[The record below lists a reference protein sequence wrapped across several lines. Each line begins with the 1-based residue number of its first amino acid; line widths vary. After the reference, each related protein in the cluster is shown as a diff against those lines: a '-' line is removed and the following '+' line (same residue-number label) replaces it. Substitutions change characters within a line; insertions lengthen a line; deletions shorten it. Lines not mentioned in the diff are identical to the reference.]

1 MGSVG
6 QELLPEAFLN
16 LPEVGCLPG
25 EGGAVHMQEE
35 VREVVS
41 VVAPEV
47 RKELCIFGESQ
58 KFADDLDGEHFR
70 VAERWGG
77 SAASDAL
84 LFEPVVD
91 EAEDGHDEGAKI
103 HKKKTSA
110 TSLVLIGSTP
120 SVGRSSV

>member
-91 EAEDGHDEGAKI
+91 EAEEGHNEGAKI
-103 HKKKTSA
+103 HERRPP
-110 TSLVLIGSTP
+110 LR
-120 SVGRSSV
+120 SVPLSQHRA